1 MTLRLES
8 CAAAIVIVTVIA
20 STGTAVIV
28 SPRAAYEGCG
38 GMTEMAIQSGRNVAG
53 MLSGRRYPMAGI
65 AIIDDAGMIK
75 HRTDKGIGVMADAT
89 ILIG

>member
-1 MTLRLES
+1 MTIWLGGR
-8 CAAAIVIVTVIA
+8 AIAGTVAGIA
-20 STGTAVIV
+20 SAGTAGIMH
-28 SPRAAYEGCG
+28 PGAADEGRG

-53 MLSGRRYPMAGI
+53 MLSGCRYPMAGI

-75 HRTDKGIGVMADAT
+75 HRTDKGIGVMTDAT